1 MNIADY
7 KHDLFTYAKLLLG
20 TDSPTGYTSRVVES
34 IGQVAESLEYGFEKT
49 IKGCGMIYVPGR
61 DNSKKVAV
69 SAHVDTLGAMVRSIT
84 GDGMLKFTPVG
95 GPILP
100 TLDGEYC
107 KILTR
112 DGVVYTGTILSL
124 SPAVHVF
131 PDASTR
137 VRDDANMAVRID
149 EPVKSKED
157 VENLGICPGDYIF
170 IDPKTEVTPR
180 GFLKSRFIDDKGS
193 AACLLTVLKILH
205 DQNLRPQYNTVFFF
219 SVYEETGHG
228 ASYLPAGVSELLAV
242 DMGCIGDDLSCTE
255 YDVSI
260 CAKDSHGPYD
270 YEMVSRLVRLAQERE
285 LDYAV
290 DIYPRY
296 GSDVGAAWSAGND
309 VKGALIGP
317 GVHASHGMERTHY
330 KGMENT
336 IKLILAYL
344 GC

>member
-157 VENLGICPGDYIF
+157 VENLGESDF
-170 IDPKTEVTPR
+170 IMKHIPYKEE
-180 GFLKSRFIDDKGS
+180 KSVWI
-193 AACLLTVLKILH
+193 VLKILFVTIICFFGAGFTIMAFH
-205 DQNLRPQYNTVFFF
+205 NDIDIRSVFESIYFLF
-219 SVYEETGHG
+219 TGEENDGFTILEV
-228 ASYLPAGVSELLAV
+228 AY
-242 DMGCIGDDLSCTE
+242 CIGLASGIILFFNHVGRRKITSDPTPIEVEMKTYEDDVEKT
-255 YDVSI
+255 
-260 CAKDSHGPYD
+260 
-270 YEMVSRLVRLAQERE
+270 LVENAERE
-285 LDYAV
+285 GLKIDC
-290 DIYPRY
+290 
-296 GSDVGAAWSAGND
+296 GS
-309 VKGALIGP
+309 
-317 GVHASHGMERTHY
+317 
-330 KGMENT
+330 
-336 IKLILAYL
+336 
-344 GC
+344 

>member
-157 VENLGICPGDYIF
+157 VENLGESDF
-170 IDPKTEVTPR
+170 IMKHIPYKEE
-180 GFLKSRFIDDKGS
+180 KSVWI
-193 AACLLTVLKILH
+193 VLKILFVTIICFFGAGFTIMAFH
-205 DQNLRPQYNTVFFF
+205 NDIDIRSVFESIYFLF
-219 SVYEETGHG
+219 TGEENDGFTILEV
-228 ASYLPAGVSELLAV
+228 AY
-242 DMGCIGDDLSCTE
+242 CIGLASGIILFFNHVGKRKITSDPTPIEVEMKTYEDDVEKT
-255 YDVSI
+255 
-260 CAKDSHGPYD
+260 
-270 YEMVSRLVRLAQERE
+270 LVENAERE
-285 LDYAV
+285 GLKIDC
-290 DIYPRY
+290 
-296 GSDVGAAWSAGND
+296 GS
-309 VKGALIGP
+309 
-317 GVHASHGMERTHY
+317 
-330 KGMENT
+330 
-336 IKLILAYL
+336 
-344 GC
+344 